1 MKKFNLVKDLE
12 KALEILTQAYDET
25 NWVVENV
32 KENLESENIMIF
44 DNQVEFVKYAFKLDE
59 LSRDELLDLFDD
71 FLNVNVD
78 QDDVIAADS
87 VITSIYDDG
96 KINFT
101 VYQDWE
107 DDRNYPILIK
117 DFNLIVEGKDNE

>member
-59 LSRDELLDLFDD
+59 LSREELLDLFDD